1 VPAPNRTG
9 IHSIR
14 RSIIT
19 AFYSHTEL
27 KELSIRRFLRWAE
40 GEYGL
45 GTMPRYVKTPVSV
58 TDAEVM
64 DKHSFSVR
72 WRDMLKFIPCFSQ
85 YNEVC
90 NMFKII
96 QS

>member
-1 VPAPNRTG
+1 MPTPHRTG

-14 RSIIT
+14 RSVVT
-19 AFYSHTEL
+19 SLYSHTDL

-40 GEYGL
+40 GGYGL
-45 GTMPRYVKTPVSV
+45 GVMPRYVKTPVSV
-58 TDAEVM
+58 TDAEVI
-64 DKHSFSVR
+64 DKHPFVVR
-72 WRDMLKFIPCFSQ
+72 WRDMLKFVPCLSQ
-85 YNEVC
+85 YNQVC